1 MQARYEPNFK
11 TLTNEEADYF
21 ADAIVGSLQRNFL
34 TEDTTGGEALF
45 NDLRMNDID
54 HKTAC
59 MSLANDPSIMA
70 ITILEKV
77 VGKEIVK
84 KANIAPANVRAPR
97 VQRDGAPRPKVIKND
112 PRVIYDVIPNPKRMG
127 SASYDRYNFY
137 KEGMTV
143 QEFITAG
150 GTAGDIKH
158 DVSKGFIKLKDA
170 E

>member
-1 MQARYEPNFK
+1 MQARYEDNFK
-11 TLTNEEADYF
+11 TLTNEEAEYF
-21 ADAIVGSLQRNFL
+21 ADAICGSLDKDITELGEVSGKSLFTDL
-34 TEDTTGGEALF
+34 TT
-45 NDLRMNDID
+45 NNVD

-59 MSLANDPSIMA
+59 MSLANDPSPMA
-70 ITILEKV
+70 VTILEKV
-77 VGKEIVK
+77 VGTAIVRK
-84 KANIAPANVRAPR
+84 VPVVPANLKVARAT
-97 VQRDGAPRPKVIKND
+97 GTSAPRPKVIKND

-127 SASYDRYNFY
+127 SASYERYNFY

-150 GTAGDIKH
+150 GTAGDVKH